1 MVGNRRMKVVIPA
14 AGLGTRF
21 LPYTRSQPKE
31 MLPIVDKPAIQ
42 YVIEEAV
49 QSGLSE
55 ILIITARGKR
65 AIEDHFDR
73 NLGLEHDQP
82 SSAMREM
89 QVFAELLDQV
99 RIYYIR
105 QKDHRG
111 LGHAVLTA
119 EEFVND
125 EPFSV
130 MLGDDLTF
138 GQSPCQRALLDVHVK
153 RSASVIAVQHV
164 EREVIG
170 RYGMVVGKEEGDGL
184 FKVEEIIEKPK
195 PDEASST
202 LATLGRYVF
211 TPGIFSHLRKTTP
224 DERGEVQLTD
234 AIESLLKQ
242 EDVYAF
248 RFDGR
253 RYDVGDKVGWLR
265 ANVELAAKRPDL
277 SEAVRRMLEEFAN
290 SR

>member
-1 MVGNRRMKVVIPA
+1 
-14 AGLGTRF
+14 
-21 LPYTRSQPKE
+21 